1 MPRIC
6 ITELLHEVAQETG
19 FLSVF
24 TNLRTGEPGA
34 RQGAAVRPGS
44 DNVLPIAHAGFA
56 ID

>member
-44 DNVLPIAHAGFA
+44 ENVLPIAHAGFA